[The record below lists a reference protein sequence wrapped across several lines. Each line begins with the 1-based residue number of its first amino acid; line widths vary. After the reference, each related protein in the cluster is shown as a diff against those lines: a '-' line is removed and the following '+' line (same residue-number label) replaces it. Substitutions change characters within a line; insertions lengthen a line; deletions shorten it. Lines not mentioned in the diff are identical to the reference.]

1 MDSPQDTPETKIEE
15 KPKEIGKSK
24 FAKSNS
30 LSPTNAQ
37 NVDINQQPNQTDL
50 SNFLKQMN
58 PEQIQ

>member
-30 LSPTNAQ
+30 LSPTNA
-37 NVDINQQPNQTDL
+37 
-50 SNFLKQMN
+50 
-58 PEQIQ
+58 